1 LWRAFPETDE
11 RLLGVIMD
19 KTATKEGPVSA
30 QEHEPTGTVR
40 REPVRGAL
48 AVCVT
53 GGYRVM
59 FPDHDQVM
67 VLSHA
72 GDSESLGVYDW
83 PIIWC
88 PNAAY
93 HEQDNIRRA
102 QGTKPYQP

>member
-1 LWRAFPETDE
+1 
-11 RLLGVIMD
+11 M
-19 KTATKEGPVSA
+19 SA
-30 QEHEPTGTVR
+30 LEHEPIGTVR

-48 AVCVT
+48 AVCFM

-59 FPDHDQVM
+59 FPEHDQVM

-72 GDSESLGVYDW
+72 DDSESLGVCDW

-88 PNAAY
+88 PNASY

-102 QGTKPYQP
+102 QGEPPHLR

>member
-1 LWRAFPETDE
+1 
-11 RLLGVIMD
+11 M
-19 KTATKEGPVSA
+19 SA
-30 QEHEPTGTVR
+30 WEHEPIGSVR
-40 REPVRGAL
+40 RDPVHGAL

-59 FPDHDQVM
+59 FTDNDQVV

-72 GDSESLGVYDW
+72 GDWQNLGVSDW

-88 PNAAY
+88 PNAAF

-102 QGTKPYQP
+102 QGEQPYHS

>member
-1 LWRAFPETDE
+1 
-11 RLLGVIMD
+11 
-19 KTATKEGPVSA
+19 VSA
-30 QEHEPTGTVR
+30 EEHEPIGTVR
-40 REPVRGAL
+40 REPVHGAL

-59 FPDHDQVM
+59 LPDNDEVM
-67 VLSHA
+67 AVCSE
-72 GDSESLGVYDW
+72 GDSENLRVSDW

-102 QGTKPYQP
+102 QAQPQQL